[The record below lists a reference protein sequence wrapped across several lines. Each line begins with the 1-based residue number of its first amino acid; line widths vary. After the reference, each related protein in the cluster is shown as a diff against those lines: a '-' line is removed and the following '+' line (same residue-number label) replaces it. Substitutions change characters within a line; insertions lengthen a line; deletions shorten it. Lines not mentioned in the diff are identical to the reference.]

1 MLMAPSSPF
10 FVRAFRA
17 PVTPARLRSV
27 RDGLLQEALARGV
40 PEPKAWDLFAAAD
53 ELLCNIEEHSN
64 ARWME
69 ISAEQGDDG
78 EAVLRIVDDGRDFD
92 VSKASIK
99 APGPSGWRERHL
111 GLWMVARLARAME
124 SRRSP
129 EGGNEILIRF

>member
-1 MLMAPSSPF
+1 MMTAAVPF

-27 RDGLLQEALARGV
+27 REGLLQEALAQGI
-40 PEPKAWDLFAAAD
+40 PEPKAWDLAAAAD

-69 ISAEQGDDG
+69 ISAETGEDG
-78 EAVLRIVDDGRDFD
+78 ETVLRICDDGRAFD
-92 VSKASIK
+92 VTQAVGK

-111 GLWMVARLARAME
+111 GLWMVKRLANAME
-124 SRRSP
+124 SRRSDD
-129 EGGNEILIRF
+129 GANEILIRF

>member
-1 MLMAPSSPF
+1 MAPAVPF

-27 RDGLLQEALARGV
+27 REGLLQEALNQGIV
-40 PEPKAWDLFAAAD
+40 EEKAWNLVAAAD
-53 ELLCNIEEHSN
+53 EILCNIEEHSN

-69 ISAEQGDDG
+69 ISAERSDEG
-78 EAVLRIVDDGRDFD
+78 EAVLRICDDGHDFD
-92 VSKASIK
+92 ISKAAAK

-111 GLWMVARLARAME
+111 GLWMVKRLASAME

-129 EGGNEILIRF
+129 EGANEILIRF